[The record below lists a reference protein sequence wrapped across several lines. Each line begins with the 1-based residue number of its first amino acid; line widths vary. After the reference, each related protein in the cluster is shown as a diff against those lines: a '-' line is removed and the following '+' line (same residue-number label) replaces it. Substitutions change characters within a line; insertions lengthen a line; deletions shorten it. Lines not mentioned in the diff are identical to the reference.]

1 MRLSMHILIIAVAA
15 AGCVGPQVPLLDA
28 PYHRMPDKELWYS
41 MRWIGAFNELRCR
54 GLNPQLASAEY
65 DRRFGDRE
73 RAIDAAMIAKYGPV
87 KDGEGEEIT
96 IGKSCRGYQGAIG
109 KSEAIRAELERR
121 LGLPV
126 RQTIR

>member
-73 RAIDAAMIAKYGPV
+73 RAIDAAMIAKYGTV
-87 KDGEGEEIT
+87 KDGEGEEIA

>member
-1 MRLSMHILIIAVAA
+1 MPILIIAVAA
-15 AGCVGPQVPLLDA
+15 AGCVGPQVPSLEAL
-28 PYHRMPDKELWYS
+28 YGRMSDKDLWYS
-41 MRWIGAFNELRCR
+41 MRWTGAFNELRCR
-54 GLNPQLASAEY
+54 GLNPKLAEAEY

-87 KDGEGEEIT
+87 KDGEEEAILT
-96 IGKSCRGYQGAIG
+96 GKSCRGYQGAIG

>member
-1 MRLSMHILIIAVAA
+1 MNILIIAVAA

>member
-41 MRWIGAFNELRCR
+41 MRWSGAFNELRCR

>member
-1 MRLSMHILIIAVAA
+1 MHILIIAVAA